1 MMRLSCKNFAGKRR
15 GVALVIVMVVVML
28 LALAAYGYNHQ
39 MATAYRLSRLQTER
53 AQARLAALSGIE
65 SVLAVA
71 SLSPDQR
78 TQRMQDLGFFQG
90 RLEGAGAGEVTP
102 GSPNDDSQWSFA
114 VVSPRP
120 TLGDEADADSGDTA
134 GNLGG
139 ETAVPWRFGLRNEST
154 KLNVDMLRRQESLFR
169 GHARS
174 TLMRLAGATPEDV
187 DAFLR
192 VHGIVSAQSEP
203 RDLMSQLT
211 AKTAASDV
219 RDAQRRLAR
228 LWTGGDWDHNYRIET
243 LERLAASGGAQGRG
257 GVDTAA
263 ELGPSGGGSDSLA
276 TPWRDQITFQSGR
289 RNVNRFGLRRIWL
302 NANNLQQL
310 HRELSKIWPSQWADY
325 LVLARQYGWAGAP
338 RTLAADAS
346 SPLSPVAETGIGI
359 ADTAI
364 DWTVPARFSLVT
376 PLDLVGTSIR
386 IAGPENAGPENAVR
400 LVYSPWQDTILD
412 RGDYL
417 ESLVD
422 EVTTESAAFLVGQI
436 DVTASPSVVMMGV
449 PGMTPV
455 IASRIVDAR
464 RGAVSADANRD
475 TVAWLVLQ
483 DVIDIQTL
491 QQWFPW
497 ITVGGD
503 CYSGQAIGFRD
514 PLSPV
519 FRCTFVIDGRPGIRG
534 RTSVG
539 LNTATDLGLGPA
551 FDLAVEPAFDLATEP
566 ATEPA
571 PAPAASVRIERFQH
585 WHGWG
590 RGFDLSRLRPA
601 N

>member
-1 MMRLSCKNFAGKRR
+1 MMRMNCDNFAGKRR

-78 TQRMQDLGFFQG
+78 TQRLHDSRFFRG
-90 RLEGAGAGEVTP
+90 RLEVAAAGEVTP
-102 GSPNDDSQWSFA
+102 GTPNDDSQWSFA
-114 VVSPRP
+114 IVSPRP
-120 TLGDEADADSGDTA
+120 TFGDEDSADSGDTA

-139 ETAVPWRFGLRNEST
+139 EAAVPWRFGLRNEST
-154 KLNVDMLRRQESLFR
+154 KLNVDMLRRQESLFP

-174 TLMRLAGATPEDV
+174 TLMRLPGATPEDV

-211 AKTAASDV
+211 AKTSSSDV

-228 LWTGGDWDHNYRIET
+228 LWTGGDWDHNYQIET
-243 LERLAASGGAQGRG
+243 LERLAASGGTKGRG
-257 GVDTAA
+257 GVETAPD
-263 ELGPSGGGSDSLA
+263 LGPSGGGSDSLA

-289 RNVNRFGLRRIWL
+289 RNVNRFGQRRIWL

-310 HRELSKIWPSQWADY
+310 HRELSTIWPSQWADY
-325 LVLARQYGWAGAP
+325 VVLARQYGWAGSR
-338 RTLAADAS
+338 RTPVADGN
-346 SPLSPVAETGIGI
+346 SPLWTAVETGNGN
-359 ADTAI
+359 AKTAI
-364 DWTVPARFSLVT
+364 DWTLPSRFSLAT

-386 IAGPENAGPENAVR
+386 IAGPGNAGPGNTVR

-422 EVTTESAAFLVGQI
+422 DVTTESEAFLVGQI

-464 RGAVSADANRD
+464 RGTLSADANRD

-519 FRCTFVIDGRPGIRG
+519 FRCTFVIDGRPGIRS
-534 RTSVG
+534 RASVG
-539 LNTATDLGLGPA
+539 LNTAS
-551 FDLAVEPAFDLATEP
+551 EPAAQ
-566 ATEPA
+566 
-571 PAPAASVRIERFQH
+571 PAPAASVRIGRFQH

>member
-1 MMRLSCKNFAGKRR
+1 MMRMSCENVAGKRR

-39 MATAYRLSRLQTER
+39 MATAYRLSRLQSER

-78 TQRMQDLGFFQG
+78 TQRLHDLRFFHG
-90 RLEGAGAGEVTP
+90 RLEVAAAGEVTA
-102 GSPNDDSQWSFA
+102 GTPNDDSQWSFA
-114 VVSPRP
+114 VISPRP
-120 TLGDEADADSGDTA
+120 TPGDEDGADSGDAA

-139 ETAVPWRFGLRNEST
+139 EAADPWRFGLRNEST
-154 KLNVDMLRRQESLFR
+154 KLNVDMLRRQESLFP

-174 TLMRLAGATPEDV
+174 TLIRLPGATPEDV

-211 AKTAASDV
+211 AKTSTGDV

-243 LERLAASGGAQGRG
+243 LERLAASGGAKGQG
-257 GVDTAA
+257 GVDTAPD
-263 ELGPSGGGSDSLA
+263 LGPSGGSSDSLA

-289 RNVNRFGLRRIWL
+289 RNVNRFGQRRIWL
-302 NANNLQQL
+302 NASNLQEL
-310 HRELSKIWPSQWADY
+310 HRELSTIWPSQWADY
-325 LVLARQYGWAGAP
+325 VVLARQHGWARSRRTPGA
-338 RTLAADAS
+338 DGS
-346 SPLSPVAETGIGI
+346 SPLSTAGETGNEN
-359 ADTAI
+359 ADMAI
-364 DWTVPARFSLVT
+364 DWTLPSRFSLAT

-386 IAGPENAGPENAVR
+386 IAGSGNAVR
-400 LVYSPWQDTILD
+400 RVYSPWQDTIVD

-417 ESLVD
+417 ETLVD
-422 EVTTESAAFLVGQI
+422 DVTTESEAFLVGQI
-436 DVTASPSVVMMGV
+436 DVSASSAVVMMGV
-449 PGMTPV
+449 PGMTPM

-464 RGAVSADANRD
+464 RGTVSADANRD

-519 FRCTFVIDGRPGIRG
+519 FRCTFVIDGRPGIRR

-539 LNTATDLGLGPA
+539 LNTAPD
-551 FDLAVEPAFDLATEP
+551 
-566 ATEPA
+566 PA
-571 PAPAASVRIERFQH
+571 PASSVRIGRFQH

>member
-1 MMRLSCKNFAGKRR
+1 MMRISCEDVAGKRR

-39 MATAYRLSRLQTER
+39 MATAYRLSRLQSER

-78 TQRMQDLGFFQG
+78 TPRLQDLSFFQG
-90 RLEGAGAGEVTP
+90 RLEDAAAGEVSP
-102 GSPNDDSQWSFA
+102 GTPNDDSQWSFA
-114 VVSPRP
+114 VISPRP
-120 TLGDEADADSGDTA
+120 TPGDEDGADSGDAA

-139 ETAVPWRFGLRNEST
+139 EAADPWRFGLRNEST
-154 KLNVDMLRRQESLFR
+154 KLNVDMLRRQESLFP

-174 TLMRLAGATPEDV
+174 TLVRLPGATPEDV

-192 VHGIVSAQSEP
+192 IHGIVSSQSEP

-211 AKTAASDV
+211 AKTSSSDV

-228 LWTGGDWDHNYRIET
+228 LWTGGDWDHNYRIQT
-243 LERLAASGGAQGRG
+243 LERLAASGGEKGRG

-263 ELGPSGGGSDSLA
+263 DLGPSGGGSGSLT
-276 TPWRDQITFQSGR
+276 TPWRDLITFQSGH
-289 RNVNRFGLRRIWL
+289 RNVNRFGQRRIWL
-302 NANNLQQL
+302 NASNLQQL
-310 HRELSKIWPSQWADY
+310 HRELSTIWPSQWADY
-325 LVLARQYGWAGAP
+325 VVLARQHGWARSR
-338 RTLAADAS
+338 RTPAADSS
-346 SPLSPVAETGIGI
+346 SPLSTTVETGNEN

-364 DWTVPARFSLVT
+364 DWTLPSRFSLAT

-386 IAGPENAGPENAVR
+386 IAGTGNASSVNAVR
-400 LVYSPWQDTILD
+400 RVYSPWQDNIVD

-417 ESLVD
+417 ETLVD
-422 EVTTESAAFLVGQI
+422 DVTTESAAFLVGQI
-436 DVTASPSVVMMGV
+436 DVSASSAVVMMGV
-449 PGMTPV
+449 PGMTPM

-464 RGAVSADANRD
+464 RGTVSADANRD

-497 ITVGGD
+497 VTVGGD
-503 CYSGQAIGFRD
+503 CYSGQAVGFRD

-539 LNTATDLGLGPA
+539 LNTAPD
-551 FDLAVEPAFDLATEP
+551 
-566 ATEPA
+566 PA
-571 PAPAASVRIERFQH
+571 PASSVRIGRFQH